1 MNKIKNTF
9 KITKY
14 FTFDSEKM
22 IIFTLLPTIEFCK
35 DNRLSLCVYDI
46 NLYWL
51 FFEITFSYTKFK
63 I

>member
-9 KITKY
+9 KITKH
-14 FTFDSEKM
+14 FTFDSKKM

-35 DNRLSLCVYDI
+35 DNRLSYCVYDI

-63 I
+63 V